1 MATVKSGINKV
12 GNNYYQSI
20 IEDNV
25 DGSVGTTFYRVNPD
39 GSGGVPIYDAFKST
53 DSPSL
58 VKSFDPNASAEEKKL
73 LSDPNSQLSQVRSQ
87 QVTSS
92 NPYTDP
98 SPTQSSTLSQ
108 AGGGSGN
115 TATTTGNPDAQA
127 GSTPT
132 NTQPQ
137 TQGQTS
143 GGGEIL
149 YYPIKIQETQQDR
162 IKFTAVEYIPTGNLQ
177 AGTISSQNRT
187 SLQGKKPLG
196 TVFLPIQSS
205 ISDFNSVDWTT
216 GGLNEIERLALNTAL
231 KGMNANSPKEFGAA
245 FTEGYGKDAEGFK
258 KSHKE
263 VQVALAEQATNIQN
277 LLSNFGTVL
286 NPNLELLFSGPA
298 IRPFNFTFK
307 LSAREKK
314 EADSIK
320 KIINFFKKNM
330 AAKKSDGTAI
340 FLKAPN
346 TFLIEYKYNG
356 STELHPAIN
365 KIKECALISCD
376 VQYTPNGT
384 YMTYPDG
391 TMVTYT
397 MSLSFQELEPIYDTD
412 YEDNHPIGY

>member
-20 IEDNV
+20 IKDNV

-39 GSGGVPIYDAFKST
+39 GSGEVPIYDVLKST

-58 VKSFDPNASAEEKKL
+58 VKSFDANASAEEQRL

-92 NPYTDP
+92 NPYTNP
-98 SPTQSSTLSQ
+98 SPNQNSTLAQ

-115 TATTTGNPDAQA
+115 AATTASNPDSQG

-132 NTQPQ
+132 SALSP
-137 TQGQTS
+137 TQGQSS

-149 YYPIKIQETQQDR
+149 YYPLEMQKTQQDR

-196 TVFLPIQSS
+196 AVFLPIQAG
-205 ISDFNSVDWTT
+205 ISDFNSVEWST
-216 GGLNEIERLALNTAL
+216 GNLNEIQKLALNTSLAS
-231 KGMNANSPKEFGAA
+231 MNADNVGEVGNAFKEAGNKVINDLKQNSREA
-245 FTEGYGKDAEGFK
+245 
-258 KSHKE
+258 
-263 VQVALAEQATNIQN
+263 QVYLAQEAISIQN
-277 LLSNFGTVL
+277 LLSRFGTVL

-298 IRPFNFTFK
+298 IRPFDFTFK
-307 LSAREKK
+307 LSAREKR
-314 EADSIK
+314 EADNIK

-330 AAKKSDGTAI
+330 AVKKSDGTAI

-356 STELHPAIN
+356 SVDLHPAIN
-365 KIKECALISCD
+365 KIKECALISCS

-391 TMVTYT
+391 TMVSYSMT
-397 MSLSFQELEPIYDTD
+397 LSFQELEPIYNTD
-412 YEDNHPIGY
+412 YDTPHPIGY